1 VEVLQ
6 PLMVFYV
13 PVGSIRSVYVQL
25 NACLE
30 DLYSLLPVE
39 VVVGD
44 EGGEAPFEIMKPVLV
59 VTAVTTSLF
68 V

>member
-1 VEVLQ
+1 
-6 PLMVFYV
+6 M
-13 PVGSIRSVYVQL
+13 QL

-30 DLYSLLPVE
+30 YLDSLLPVE
-39 VVVGD
+39 VVVGNKGVD
-44 EGGEAPFEIMKPVLV
+44 APFEIMKPVLV

>member
-1 VEVLQ
+1 
-6 PLMVFYV
+6 M
-13 PVGSIRSVYVQL
+13 QL

-30 DLYSLLPVE
+30 HIHSLLPVE

-44 EGGEAPFEIMKPVLV
+44 EGGEAPFEILKPVLV